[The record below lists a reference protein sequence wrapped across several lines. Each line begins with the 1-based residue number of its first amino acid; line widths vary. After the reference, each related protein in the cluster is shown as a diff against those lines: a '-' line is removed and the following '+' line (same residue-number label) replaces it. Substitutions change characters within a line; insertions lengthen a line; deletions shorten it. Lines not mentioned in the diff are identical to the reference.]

1 MSEQNI
7 VKNVTRNL
15 ISKGESTDNDI
26 ELAIRF
32 ILSAEVPDSTIA
44 AFLTALTMNG
54 TRANYV
60 RIARNVL
67 REESISFSLTGF
79 HAIDNCGTGG
89 SRIKTF
95 NISTAAAI
103 IAASAD
109 CVVAK
114 HGNKSASGIC
124 GSADFFEQIGFD
136 LNRPTEDIINSI
148 KRIGLCFLFA
158 QKFHP
163 KLKRIS
169 SIRNQIGFKTIFN
182 ILGPLTNPCNN
193 LAGQVI
199 GVPDSALIEIMQ
211 SVLISLDV
219 DNVILVHSE
228 DGFGELSNTSEN
240 RIVKIKKSNVE
251 QYRFTPKEIK
261 MPVARLQ
268 EIISSSMED
277 SVRSTMQVIYGV
289 APKAKEDIVL
299 LNSAIALLVGK
310 KVDSIGEGVD
320 VVRHTLRSDAPRIKL
335 RSLIELCGNLDILS
349 KVEKKF
355 RLNI

>member
-32 ILSAEVPDSTIA
+32 ILSAELPDSTIA

-199 GVPDSALIEIMQ
+199 GIPDSALIEIMQ

>member
-26 ELAIRF
+26 ELAIRC
-32 ILSAEVPDSTIA
+32 ILSAEVPDNTIA

-60 RIARNVL
+60 RIARNIL
-67 REESISFSLTGF
+67 REESIAFSLTGY

-89 SRIKTF
+89 SSIKTF

-182 ILGPLTNPCNN
+182 ILGPLTSPCNN
-193 LAGQVI
+193 LTGQVI

-228 DGFGELSNTSEN
+228 DGLGELSNTSEN

-261 MPVARLQ
+261 MPIASLQ

-289 APKAKEDIVL
+289 APKAQEDIVL

-355 RLNI
+355 RLDI

>member
-26 ELAIRF
+26 ELAIRC

-349 KVEKKF
+349 KVENKF

>member
-136 LNRPTEDIINSI
+136 LNSPTEDIINSI

>member
-1 MSEQNI
+1 MSEQNV
-7 VKNVTRNL
+7 VKNATRNL
-15 ISKGESTDNDI
+15 ISKGESNDDDL
-26 ELAIRF
+26 ELAIRCIF
-32 ILSAEVPDSTIA
+32 SADVPDSTIA

-60 RIARNVL
+60 RVARNIL
-67 REESISFSLTGF
+67 REESISFSLTGYP
-79 HAIDNCGTGG
+79 AIDNCGTGG
-89 SRIKTF
+89 SSIKTF

-103 IAASAD
+103 ITASAN

-114 HGNKSASGIC
+114 HGNRSASGIC

-136 LNRPTEDIINSI
+136 LNRPTEDIVGSI
-148 KRIGLCFLFA
+148 KRIGLSFLFA

-182 ILGPLTNPCNN
+182 ILGPLTSPCSN

-199 GVPDSALIEIMQ
+199 GVPDSALLEIMQ
-211 SVLISLDV
+211 SVVSNLDI
-219 DNVILVHSE
+219 DNVVMVQSE
-228 DGFGELSNTSEN
+228 DGLGELSNTSVS
-240 RIVKIKKSNVE
+240 RIVKIKKLNVE
-251 QYRFTPKEIK
+251 QYHFNPKEVNMSI
-261 MPVARLQ
+261 ANLQ
-268 EIISSSMED
+268 DIMATSMED

-289 APKAKEDIVL
+289 APRAKEDIVL

-310 KVDSIGEGVD
+310 KVDSIGEGVE
-320 VVRHTLRSDAPRIKL
+320 VARHTLRSDAPRIKL
-335 RSLIELCGNLDILS
+335 RNLIELCGNPDMLS
-349 KVEKKF
+349 NVEKKF

>member
-1 MSEQNI
+1 MSEQNV
-7 VKNVTRNL
+7 VKNATRSL
-15 ISKGESTDNDI
+15 ISKGESTDDDI
-26 ELAIRF
+26 ELAIRC
-32 ILSAEVPDSTIA
+32 ILSVDVPDSTIA
-44 AFLTALTMNG
+44 AFLTALTMSG
-54 TRANYV
+54 IRANYV
-60 RIARNVL
+60 RIARNIL
-67 REESISFSLTGF
+67 REESISFSLTGYA
-79 HAIDNCGTGG
+79 AIDNCGTGG
-89 SRIKTF
+89 ASIRTF

-136 LNRPTEDIINSI
+136 LNRPTEDIVDSI

-182 ILGPLTNPCNN
+182 ILGPLTSPCSN

-199 GVPDSALIEIMQ
+199 GVPDSTLIEIMQ
-211 SVLISLDV
+211 SVVSNLDI
-219 DNVILVHSE
+219 DNVIMVHSE
-228 DGFGELSNTSEN
+228 DGLGELSNTSVS

-261 MPVARLQ
+261 MPIASLQ
-268 EIISSSMED
+268 NIMVSSMED

-289 APKAKEDIVL
+289 APRAKEDIVL

-310 KVDSIGEGVD
+310 KVDSIGEGVE

-335 RSLIELCGNLDILS
+335 RNLIELCGNPDILS

-355 RLNI
+355 RLDT

>member
-15 ISKGESTDNDI
+15 ISRGESTDNDI

>member
-199 GVPDSALIEIMQ
+199 GIPDSALIEIMQ

-355 RLNI
+355 RLDI